1 MRCFSFKAHPRHFAY
16 HLPGYRS
23 FHQLLSRV
31 VGCVAVCF
39 GVSGCAV
46 SAAPPPQETVAVP
59 PKKIITIPRPPAKLL
74 AREHAPKCMN
84 ATEEPGKTA
93 ATQNEEEKG
102 ANPAESTPS
111 VEQLTAS
118 LNRRERERDCYRDAE
133 HRVRAK
139 LTKLQTSVRETLR
152 AVDELNKS
160 MEE

>member
-1 MRCFSFKAHPRHFAY
+1 
-16 HLPGYRS
+16 
-23 FHQLLSRV
+23 
-31 VGCVAVCF
+31 
-39 GVSGCAV
+39 
-46 SAAPPPQETVAVP
+46 
-59 PKKIITIPRPPAKLL
+59 
-74 AREHAPKCMN
+74 MN
-84 ATEEPGKTA
+84 GTEEPGKTA

-152 AVDELNKS
+152 AVDELNRS